1 MNKFY
6 YNISILLLV
15 ATSATITSA
24 KASRYK
30 LKPSE
35 SMQAGIPKEKIF
47 ADRKNYYEDE
57 PFDSDEN
64 DDRAF
69 QSGDEDNSLQGAF
82 RKDEKYAGYYKIG
95 EPYEIEGTK
104 YFPQNYEQFEEVGTA
119 SWYGADFHGKQTAN
133 GEIYNSGD
141 MTAAHRTLPLP
152 SIVRVTNL
160 SNNKS
165 AIVRVN
171 DRGPFAK
178 NRVIDVSEK
187 VAEVLDFKSKGTADI
202 KVELM
207 RQNTDEMLDK
217 LGILNNQN

>member
-1 MNKFY
+1 
-6 YNISILLLV
+6 
-15 ATSATITSA
+15 
-24 KASRYK
+24 
-30 LKPSE
+30 
-35 SMQAGIPKEKIF
+35 MQAGIAKEKIF

-64 DDRAF
+64 DDQKF
-69 QSGDEDNSLQGAF
+69 QSDDDNSLQGAF
-82 RKDEKYAGYYKIG
+82 RKDEKYEGYFKIG
-95 EPYEIEGTK
+95 EPYEIEGTT
-104 YFPQNYEQFEEVGTA
+104 YFPQNYEHFEEVGTA

-178 NRVIDVSEK
+178 NRVIDVSQK
-187 VAEVLDFKSKGTADI
+187 VAEVLEFKNKGTADV

-207 RQNTDEMLDK
+207 REDTDSMLDS
-217 LGILNNQN
+217 LGILNKE